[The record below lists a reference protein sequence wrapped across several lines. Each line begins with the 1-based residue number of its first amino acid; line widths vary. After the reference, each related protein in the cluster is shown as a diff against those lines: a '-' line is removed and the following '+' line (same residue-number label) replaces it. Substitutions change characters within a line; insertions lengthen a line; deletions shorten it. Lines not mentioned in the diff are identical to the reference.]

1 MFKDI
6 NDLMEH
12 VAGKKQQKTVA
23 VAAAADEHTLEAV
36 CRAEK
41 DGYVKPLLIGDKK
54 EILRILKEI
63 GESVDEDRIYDVTG
77 DGEIRQNGGTAC
89 KRGES

>member
-41 DGYVKPLLIGDKK
+41 DGYVKPLLID
-54 EILRILKEI
+54 I
-63 GESVDEDRIYDVTG
+63 
-77 DGEIRQNGGTAC
+77 
-89 KRGES
+89 